1 MPLEGHHYYLS
12 FNPPFME
19 DDPETKRWNTITGI
33 SLVVAVAISIAI
45 GFLTEPLN
53 GVFSVLI
60 LSGLFLSVEFYLRD
74 ESRKSGGPSTADGVI
89 VAGILLAGI
98 GACGFVYSY
107 TDNVMITSV
116 CVIAAMMVAAAVMI
130 IRNRRFL

>member
-1 MPLEGHHYYLS
+1 
-12 FNPPFME
+12 ME

-33 SLVVAVAISIAI
+33 SLVVAVAISIAV

-89 VAGILLAGI
+89 MAGILLAGI

-107 TDNVMITSV
+107 TDDIMITSV